1 MFFHRLPEKYPRFP
15 QTAIR
20 KRWEGKLPAMYS
32 KLPLSQKIILPF
44 LAVIL
49 SMAMLCTIGFGYWYT
64 SALED
69 HLRDEVQSFS
79 ALVLRDFHR
88 EEQNLRLQTRL
99 LAERETVS
107 AAVER
112 QDSLALLQILLPL
125 KTTLALDVI
134 KLVDKNG
141 APLVNLRG
149 SVLAESELEDQGAI
163 AQAISGV
170 YLTDLVKIKQVDGKA
185 QSVLVAWS
193 PVKSREGIV
202 GGIIS
207 GTLIRNEL
215 LEKIRAGTHEHI
227 IALNENQDV
236 IATTLPKALQLGWQI
251 PPPDRDPQKILIQD
265 EEYFAQTIVLSG
277 ANNNALKVVVLN
289 STAPLKDAKQA
300 LWHRLWGFFF
310 LGGAIAA
317 IVGTKIGQAIAR
329 PIQAV
334 TKVAQQAARENNFGL
349 QAPIFTND
357 EVGVLALSLNSLISR
372 VAEYTCELELARE
385 TLERRVAE
393 RTQEIY
399 QQHQQLLQANHQ
411 LGQALKNLRHTQS
424 QLIQAEKMS
433 SLGQMVAGVAHE
445 INNPLNF
452 ISGNLRY
459 ARDYNQNLLEL
470 LHLYQQ
476 EYPEPAL
483 DIQDLMAEM
492 DFDFITKDLPNIL
505 NSMKMGV
512 ERITQ
517 IVLSLR
523 NFSRLD
529 ESETKRVNIHEG
541 IDSTLLIISH
551 KLKPEIEVIKN
562 YGVLVPVECYPAQ
575 LNQVFMNLISNAVD
589 ALNSQK
595 EATNKQIFI
604 QTELERPNLETFY
617 NASVRVRIRDNG
629 PGIPPEIKDK
639 IFDPFFTTKPVG
651 EGTGLGLSISYQI
664 IENHGGKIEVV
675 SPPGQ
680 GTEFIITIPIK
691 AS

>member
-1 MFFHRLPEKYPRFP
+1 MFFHRLPEKYPQFP
-15 QTAIR
+15 QPAIR

-49 SMAMLCTIGFGYWYT
+49 SMAMVCTIGFGYWYT

-69 HLRDEVQSFS
+69 HIRDEVQGFS

-107 AAVER
+107 AAVEK

-163 AQAISGV
+163 AQALSGV

-193 PVKSREGIV
+193 PIKSREGIV
-202 GGIIS
+202 GGIII
-207 GTLIRNEL
+207 GTFIRNEL
-215 LEKIRAGTHEHI
+215 LEKIRAGTHEHL

-236 IATTLPKALQLGWQI
+236 IATTLPKTLQPGWQI
-251 PPPDRDPQKILIQD
+251 PPPDQEPQKILIQD

-289 STAPLKDAKQA
+289 STAPLKDAKEA

-393 RTQEIY
+393 RTQEIS

-529 ESETKRVNIHEG
+529 EAETKRVNIHEG

-664 IENHGGKIEVV
+664 IENHGGTIEVV

-691 AS
+691 AG

>member
-1 MFFHRLPEKYPRFP
+1 MFFHRLPEKYPQFTQP
-15 QTAIR
+15 AIR
-20 KRWEGKLPAMYS
+20 KRWEGKLSAMYS

-49 SMAMLCTIGFGYWYT
+49 IIAMVCTIGFGYWYT

-69 HLRDEVQSFS
+69 HIRDEVQGFS

-99 LAERETVS
+99 LAERETLS
-107 AAVER
+107 AAVEK
-112 QDSLALLQILLPL
+112 QDTLALLQILLPL

-163 AQAISGV
+163 AQALSGV

-193 PVKSREGIV
+193 PIKSREGIV
-202 GGIIS
+202 GGIII
-207 GTLIRNEL
+207 GTFIRNEL
-215 LEKIRAGTHEHI
+215 LEKISAGTHEHL

-236 IATTLPKALQLGWQI
+236 IATTLPKALQPGWQI
-251 PPPDRDPQKILIQD
+251 PSPDREPQKILIQD

-289 STAPLKDAKQA
+289 STAPLKDAKEA

-349 QAPIFTND
+349 QAPIFSND

-393 RTQEIY
+393 RTQEIS

-483 DIQDLMAEM
+483 VIQDFMAEM

-529 ESETKRVNIHEG
+529 EAETKRVNIHEG

-551 KLKPEIEVIKN
+551 RLKPEIEVIKN
-562 YGVLVPVECYPAQ
+562 YGILVPVECYPAQ

-604 QTELERPNLETFY
+604 QTELERPNLETFHH
-617 NASVRVRIRDNG
+617 ASVRVRIRDNG
-629 PGIPPEIKDK
+629 PGIPQEIQDK

-664 IENHGGKIEVV
+664 IENHGGTIEVV

>member
-1 MFFHRLPEKYPRFP
+1 
-15 QTAIR
+15 
-20 KRWEGKLPAMYS
+20 
-32 KLPLSQKIILPF
+32 
-44 LAVIL
+44 
-49 SMAMLCTIGFGYWYT
+49 
-64 SALED
+64 
-69 HLRDEVQSFS
+69 
-79 ALVLRDFHR
+79 
-88 EEQNLRLQTRL
+88 
-99 LAERETVS
+99 
-107 AAVER
+107 
-112 QDSLALLQILLPL
+112 
-125 KTTLALDVI
+125 
-134 KLVDKNG
+134 
-141 APLVNLRG
+141 
-149 SVLAESELEDQGAI
+149 
-163 AQAISGV
+163 
-170 YLTDLVKIKQVDGKA
+170 
-185 QSVLVAWS
+185 
-193 PVKSREGIV
+193 
-202 GGIIS
+202 
-207 GTLIRNEL
+207 
-215 LEKIRAGTHEHI
+215 
-227 IALNENQDV
+227 
-236 IATTLPKALQLGWQI
+236 
-251 PPPDRDPQKILIQD
+251 
-265 EEYFAQTIVLSG
+265 
-277 ANNNALKVVVLN
+277 
-289 STAPLKDAKQA
+289 
-300 LWHRLWGFFF
+300 
-310 LGGAIAA
+310 
-317 IVGTKIGQAIAR
+317 
-329 PIQAV
+329 
-334 TKVAQQAARENNFGL
+334 
-349 QAPIFTND
+349 
-357 EVGVLALSLNSLISR
+357 
-372 VAEYTCELELARE
+372 
-385 TLERRVAE
+385 
-393 RTQEIY
+393 
-399 QQHQQLLQANHQ
+399 
-411 LGQALKNLRHTQS
+411 
-424 QLIQAEKMS
+424 MS

-483 DIQDLMAEM
+483 VIQDLMAEM

-529 ESETKRVNIHEG
+529 EAETKRVNIHEG

-551 KLKPEIEVIKN
+551 RLKPEIEVIKN

-595 EATNKQIFI
+595 EATNKRIFI

-664 IENHGGKIEVV
+664 IENHGGTIEVV

-691 AS
+691 AG

>member
-1 MFFHRLPEKYPRFP
+1 
-15 QTAIR
+15 
-20 KRWEGKLPAMYS
+20 MYS

-49 SMAMLCTIGFGYWYT
+49 SMAMVSTIGFGYWYT
-64 SALED
+64 SGLED
-69 HLRDEVQSFS
+69 HIRDELKGFS
-79 ALVLRDFHR
+79 NLVRRDFHR

-125 KTTLALDVI
+125 KTTLELDII

-163 AQAISGV
+163 AQALSGV

-207 GTLIRNEL
+207 GTFIRNEL
-215 LEKIRAGTHEHI
+215 LEKISAGTHEHI

-236 IATTLPKALQLGWQI
+236 IATTLPKVLQPGWQI
-251 PPPDRDPQKILIQD
+251 PPPDREPQKILIQD

-289 STAPLKDAKQA
+289 STAPLKDAKEA

-329 PIQAV
+329 PIQTV
-334 TKVAQQAARENNFGL
+334 TKVAQQATRENNFSL

-393 RTQEIY
+393 RTQEIS
-399 QQHQQLLQANHQ
+399 QQHQQLLQVNHQ

-459 ARDYNQNLLEL
+459 ARDYNQNLMEL
-470 LHLYQQ
+470 LQLYQQ
-476 EYPEPAL
+476 EYPEPSLA
-483 DIQDLMAEM
+483 IQDLMAEI

-529 ESETKRVNIHEG
+529 EAETKRVNIHEG
-541 IDSTLLIISH
+541 IDSTLLIINH
-551 KLKPEIEVIKN
+551 KLKSEIEVIKN
-562 YGVLVPVECYPAQ
+562 YGILVPIECYPAQ

-595 EATNKQIFI
+595 EAPKKQIFI
-604 QTELERPNLETFY
+604 QTELERPDPETFH
-617 NASVRVRIRDNG
+617 NAVVRIQIRDNG

-639 IFDPFFTTKPVG
+639 IFDPFFTTKPIG

-664 IENHGGKIEVV
+664 IENHSGTIEVV
-675 SPPGQ
+675 SNPGQ

-691 AS
+691 H